1 MRHAPFGSDHGPTD
15 VRPYDGPNA
24 DPKENRVNCP
34 RDQSELTIETHRGID
49 VDRCPQ
55 CRGGW
60 LDEDELAKLESTV
73 ESTDEQR
80 SGMIEYAQRESELA
94 CPKCGD
100 RMTAFNYRAYNLEL
114 DVCDNKHGFWL
125 DEGEAVRVRE
135 VVEERVQGLQRAVK
149 AEAEWGNFLDDLKG
163 GGPSFWDRLT
173 GKG

>member
-1 MRHAPFGSDHGPTD
+1 
-15 VRPYDGPNA
+15 VQ
-24 DPKENRVNCP
+24 CP
-34 RDQSELTIETHRGID
+34 RDQTELVVEQHRGID
-49 VDRCPQ
+49 VDRCPR

-125 DEGEAVRVRE
+125 DEGEAIRVRE
-135 VVEERVQGLQRAVK
+135 IVEERVEGLQRAVK
-149 AEAEWGNFLDDLKG
+149 AEAEWGNFLDDLRD
-163 GGPSFWDRLT
+163 GPSFWDRLT

>member
-1 MRHAPFGSDHGPTD
+1 MRKREIGAGATLQPPDSSRTYGGDD
-15 VRPYDGPNA
+15 
-24 DPKENRVNCP
+24 RVQCP
-34 RDQSELTIETHRGID
+34 RDQTELQVETHRGID

-55 CRGGW
+55 CHGGW
-60 LDEDELAKLESTV
+60 LDADELAKLEATV

-80 SGMIEYAQRESELA
+80 TGMIEYAEHESELS

-100 RMTAFNYRAYNLEL
+100 RMSAFNYRAYNLEL
-114 DVCDNKHGFWL
+114 DVCGNRHGFWL
-125 DEGEAVRVRE
+125 DEGEAIRVRE
-135 VVEERVQGLQRAVK
+135 IVEERVEGLERAVK